1 MRNMLSD
8 IQLSCPVEGC
18 DEIVS
23 YDVFKSHQQNC
34 NIAKCEFCDQNVPK
48 NVMNSHQN
56 DCNNF
61 IRHKMAELVVELT
74 ETKLE
79 RDNANLKLSNANL
92 EIQRLKRTAKKRDIN
107 QLE

>member
-8 IQLSCPVEGC
+8 IQLTCPLEGC

-23 YDVFKSHQQNC
+23 YDVFKSHQESCFYNF
-34 NIAKCEFCDQNVPK
+34 AKCEYCDQNFLK
-48 NVMNSHQN
+48 TVMNSHKN

-74 ETKLE
+74 ETKL
-79 RDNANLKLSNANL
+79 KLDAANL
-92 EIQRLKRTAKKRDIN
+92 EIQRITKR
-107 QLE
+107 E